1 MRDRADQLKEEVT
14 LLFETCKDVEE
25 KLKLVDVLQH
35 LGIDHHFE
43 RRIAVALSDIHGAEF
58 NSSSLHDV
66 ALRFRLLRQHGL
78 WVSPDEFNKFKGPDG
93 RFNAE
98 VIDDPMG
105 MLSLYNAAHLL
116 IHGEVELEDAIL
128 FSRHQLETIIAR
140 NLKSSPLSQQVTR
153 ALRIPLPRTLKR
165 IEALNYIAEYN
176 QEQACNPSVL
186 ELARLDFNLLQLLHL
201 RELKEFSRWGNNLY
215 GAVELTYSRDRIVE
229 CYFWSYTIYY
239 EQKYA
244 QARIILAKIFVLAT
258 LLDDTYDMHATLEE
272 GQKLNEAIQRWDE
285 SAISVLPEY
294 LKNYYAK
301 LMSTFKEIEDEL
313 KSEEK
318 YYITYAVKAYQRLC
332 KLYLQQAVW
341 FHQNYIPSFQEHL
354 EVSII
359 SSGSPML
366 SVVSFVGAGDL
377 ATKEA
382 LEWAFDCTDAVKA
395 CGEIGR
401 FQDDLAAFKH
411 GKGKLDMATSVESYM
426 KEHNVTGEEATAVI
440 SNLVEDAWKT
450 INQARFERSS
460 LVPAVNRV
468 AYLAMS
474 IMFFYQ
480 GSEDAYTFNKLSMNI
495 IKQLFVKLIPII

>member
-14 LLFETCKDVEE
+14 LLIEACKDVEE

-43 RRIAVALSDIHGAEF
+43 RDIVVALSDIHSADF

-93 RFNAE
+93 RFNDE

-116 IHGEVELEDAIL
+116 IHGEVELEEAIL
-128 FSRHQLETIIAR
+128 FSRHQLETVRAS
-140 NLKSSPLSQQVTR
+140 NLKSPPLLQQVTR
-153 ALRIPLPRTLKR
+153 ALQMPLPRTSNR

-201 RELKEFSRWGNNLY
+201 RELKEFSRW
-215 GAVELTYSRDRIVE
+215 
-229 CYFWSYTIYY
+229 
-239 EQKYA
+239 
-244 QARIILAKIFVLAT
+244 
-258 LLDDTYDMHATLEE
+258 
-272 GQKLNEAIQRWDE
+272 DE

-301 LMSTFKEIEDEL
+301 LLSTFTEIEDEL
-313 KSEEK
+313 KSDEK
-318 YYITYAVKAYQRLC
+318 YYITYAVKAYQWLC
-332 KLYLQQAVW
+332 KHYLQQAVW
-341 FHQNYIPSFQEHL
+341 FHQNYIPSFQDHL
-354 EVSII
+354 DVSIV
-359 SSGSPML
+359 SSGISMM
-366 SVVSFVGAGDL
+366 SVVSFVSAGDL

-382 LEWAFDCTDAVKA
+382 LEWAFGCTDAVKA
-395 CGEIGR
+395 CSEIGR
-401 FQDDLAAFKH
+401 FLNDFAAFKVTKEALEWAFGCTDAVKACSEIGRFLNDFAAFKH
-411 GKGKLDMATSVESYM
+411 GKAKLDMVTSVESYM
-426 KEHNVTGEEATAVI
+426 KEHNVTGEVATAVL
-440 SNLVEDAWKT
+440 SNMVEDAWKT

-460 LVPAVNRV
+460 LLPAVNRV
-468 AYLAMS
+468 ANLAMS
-474 IMFFYQ
+474 IVFIYR
-480 GSEDAYTFNKLSMNI
+480 GSKDAYTFSKLNKKTI
-495 IKQLFVKLIPII
+495 EQLFVKPIPI